1 MRYLKCRWCEYRT
14 LRWRTR
20 QDGARRHGEARLEAH
35 AERVHPQAYAAVM
48 DQKLAEE
55 AMDPEELPEVW
66 TDVDE
71 RGIDG
76 EEDDD
81 AQP

>member
-1 MRYLKCRWCEYRT
+1 
-14 LRWRTR
+14 
-20 QDGARRHGEARLEAH
+20 
-35 AERVHPQAYAAVM
+35 M